1 MLKFVPNFRTRGV
14 RDCCVAGLP
23 DQKFTWLLH
32 CFYMPVAKKC
42 GGLMVTGD
50 MYSYIS
56 DLFFCRLALR
66 ILELE
71 HIVWRLHIF
80 QKRLH
85 ILDLK
90 RKRGTQ
96 GLSCFSFI
104 LCIFSSS
111 CIVSLFVRKI
121 VSLWEMAYL
130 HCDIVDPKN
139 CTVTVDCIV

>member
-1 MLKFVPNFRTRGV
+1 MFLILGHEE
-14 RDCCVAGLP
+14 CVI
-23 DQKFTWLLH
+23 
-32 CFYMPVAKKC
+32 V
-42 GGLMVTGD
+42 
-50 MYSYIS
+50 
-56 DLFFCRLALR
+56 
-66 ILELE
+66 
-71 HIVWRLHIF
+71 VWRGYPTKCLPGYYIIFICQWQRNVVDSWWLVICIAISVICFSVDLHWKYWNWNTLFDGCIFF

-111 CIVSLFVRKI
+111 CIVSLFVRKNI

-139 CTVTVDCIV
+139 CTVEVDCIV